1 MKSRRQSKRKAH
13 ASTRTRTRVHKTRRL
28 SGGGASNVPLAS
40 IVVSKQ
46 DPYSGGVLMTLEEAL
61 ETKSNDPIRF

>member
-1 MKSRRQSKRKAH
+1 MKSRRQSKRKAR
-13 ASTRTRTRVHKTRRL
+13 RTRTRVRKTRRL
-28 SGGGASNVPLAS
+28 SGGGVSNVPLAS

>member
-1 MKSRRQSKRKAH
+1 MKSRRQSKRKAR
-13 ASTRTRTRVHKTRRL
+13 ARTRVRKSRRQHGRAR
-28 SGGGASNVPLAS
+28 GGGFEAPLAS

>member
-1 MKSRRQSKRKAH
+1 MKSRRQSKRKAR
-13 ASTRTRTRVHKTRRL
+13 RTRTRVRKTRRL
-28 SGGGASNVPLAS
+28 SGGGFEVPLAS